1 MRTFKILSILAAFA
15 LFMVSCEA
23 IDNARSARLIIKAT
37 DSPLKSALADAS
49 TSNSS
54 IVLEAFLINIKD
66 IELELDDDYRGP
78 YAGDDDGYMDDDD
91 DIKIPGPY
99 LIDFL
104 SSEVLNGKV
113 IDDFELPNVV
123 CEEIEFHIAPYR
135 LKNNDKMQNRSLYV
149 EFTMNDKTYHLWTN
163 KVAELEIEFDDD
175 DDELMLSDHNVSMLV
190 DLSLKQVRTNLAAL
204 PLHTAVDGNNNGII
218 EIGHDDDDGNNQ
230 LAESVLNIFK
240 ML

>member
-1 MRTFKILSILAAFA
+1 MRTIKILSILAALA
-15 LFMVSCEA
+15 LFMISCEN
-23 IDNARSARLIIKAT
+23 INDARSARLIIKAT

-78 YAGDDDGYMDDDD
+78 YAGDDHGYMDDDD

-135 LKNNDKMQNRSLYV
+135 LKNN
-149 EFTMNDKTYHLWTN
+149 E
-163 KVAELEIEFDDD
+163 
-175 DDELMLSDHNVSMLV
+175 
-190 DLSLKQVRTNLAAL
+190 
-204 PLHTAVDGNNNGII
+204 
-218 EIGHDDDDGNNQ
+218 
-230 LAESVLNIFK
+230 
-240 ML
+240 